1 MSGLKLKISQVR
13 NIAEN
18 EIQEPM
24 ADQLTTESVRF
35 MCFCW
40 DLFTFNK
47 YLVFLVSLVICIHVP
62 ISMLRME
69 FERSLRWCME
79 QFVFYVTLL
88 VQYRCHVF
96 VSLI

>member
-35 MCFCW
+35 MCFC
-40 DLFTFNK
+40 
-47 YLVFLVSLVICIHVP
+47 
-62 ISMLRME
+62 
-69 FERSLRWCME
+69 
-79 QFVFYVTLL
+79 
-88 VQYRCHVF
+88 
-96 VSLI
+96 